1 MKNVFKLLPL
11 LMLVELLD
19 LLVRKRLCKRK
30 IYKEKKKKNNSAAF
44 SPLLK
49 NRVQSFENNFLN

>member
-19 LLVRKRLCKRK
+19 LLVRKKRLYAREDIRRRKRRRRTTL
-30 IYKEKKKKNNSAAF
+30 
-44 SPLLK
+44 SPQK
-49 NRVQSFENNFLN
+49 PSSVF